1 MISSVDHL
9 IIVVKDLNQAIDDYE
24 KVLGISPCWK
34 SKHVEL
40 GTINAL
46 FNFENIYLELL
57 SPCDA
62 GLGTLGTELVN
73 SLLDKKGD
81 HLAGIVLGTENI
93 EHAKEVLKKNGHEVE
108 VKSGEAINRSDGRI
122 RLRTWKNIFLPKA
135 LSRELF
141 IFIIEHTAGYTA
153 GYDGRNLP
161 KYEHKDLSNIKKLDH
176 VVINTQ
182 DADDFISI
190 YRDVYKIR
198 LALDKTIEHWKR
210 RMLFF
215 RTNATTIEVIE
226 EKDKKE
232 PADDLWGLA
241 WEVDSIE
248 DAHKRLV
255 SSGIEVS
262 PIKEGLKKGTLV
274 ATIKSHT
281 CNVPTLLIEHLK

>member
-1 MISSVDHL
+1 MISSVDH
-9 IIVVKDLNQAIDDYE
+9 IIIAVKNLDQAISDYE
-24 KVLGISPCWK
+24 KILGIAPCWK
-34 SKHVEL
+34 GKHNEL
-40 GTINAL
+40 GTENAL
-46 FNFENIYLELL
+46 FNCENTYLELL

-62 GLGTLGTELVN
+62 GPGTEFVN
-73 SLLDKKGD
+73 SLLAVKGD
-81 HLAGIVLGTENI
+81 HLAGIALGTKNI
-93 EHAKEVLKKNGHEVE
+93 EEVKEVLNKDGYEVE
-108 VKSGEAINRSDGRI
+108 ISSGEATSERDGKI
-122 RLRTWKNIFLPKA
+122 RRWKNIFLPSS

-141 IFIIEHTAGYTA
+141 IFIIKHTVGS
-153 GYDGRNLP
+153 LP
-161 KYEHKDLSNIKKLDH
+161 KNENQDASKVKKLDH

-182 DADDFISI
+182 DADNFISI

-232 PADDLWGLA
+232 SADELWGLA

-255 SSGIEVS
+255 GNNVEVT

>member
-9 IIVVKDLNQAIDDYE
+9 IIAVKDLDQAISDYE
-24 KVLGISPCWK
+24 KILGITPCWK
-34 SKHVEL
+34 GKHSEL
-40 GTINAL
+40 GTKNAL
-46 FNFENIYLELL
+46 FNFENTYLELL

-62 GLGTLGTELVN
+62 GPGTEFIN
-73 SLLDKKGD
+73 ALLAENGD
-81 HLAGIVLGTENI
+81 HLAGIALGTQNI
-93 EHAKEVLKKNGHEVE
+93 EHTKESLKKNGYAVE
-108 VKSGEAINRSDGRI
+108 ISSGEAVNEKDGKI
-122 RLRTWKNIFLPKA
+122 RRWKNIFLPNA

-141 IFIIEHTAGYTA
+141 IFIIEHVEG
-153 GYDGRNLP
+153 G
-161 KYEHKDLSNIKKLDH
+161 LSKNENQDSSIVKKLDH

-182 DADDFISI
+182 DADSFISI
-190 YRDVYKIR
+190 YRDIYKIR

-226 EKDKKE
+226 DKDKKE
-232 PADDLWGLA
+232 SADELWGLA

-255 SSGIEVS
+255 GNKVEVS
-262 PIKEGLKKGTLV
+262 PIKDGLKKGTLV
-274 ATIKSHT
+274 ATVKSHT

>member
-1 MISSVDHL
+1 MISSVDH
-9 IIVVKDLNQAIDDYE
+9 IIIAVKNLDQAISDYE
-24 KVLGISPCWK
+24 KILGIAPCWK
-34 SKHVEL
+34 GKHNEL
-40 GTINAL
+40 GTENAL
-46 FNFENIYLELL
+46 FNCENIYLELL

-62 GLGTLGTELVN
+62 GPGTEFIN
-73 SLLDKKGD
+73 SLLAVRGD
-81 HLAGIVLGTENI
+81 HLAGIALGTKNI
-93 EHAKEVLKKNGHEVE
+93 EHVKEVLNKDGYEVE
-108 VKSGEAINRSDGRI
+108 ISSGEATSERDGKI
-122 RLRTWKNIFLPKA
+122 RRWKNIFLPST

-141 IFIIEHTAGYTA
+141 IFIIKHTVGS
-153 GYDGRNLP
+153 LP
-161 KYEHKDLSNIKKLDH
+161 KHENQDASKVKKLDH

-182 DADDFISI
+182 DADNFISI

-232 PADDLWGLA
+232 SADELWGLA

-255 SSGIEVS
+255 SNNVDVT

>member
-1 MISSVDHL
+1 MISSVDH
-9 IIVVKDLNQAIDDYE
+9 IIIAVKNLDQAISDYE
-24 KVLGISPCWK
+24 KILGITPCWK
-34 SKHVEL
+34 GKHNEL
-40 GTINAL
+40 GTENAL
-46 FNFENIYLELL
+46 FNFENTYLELL

-62 GLGTLGTELVN
+62 GPGTDFIN
-73 SLLDKKGD
+73 SLLAVKGD
-81 HLAGIVLGTENI
+81 HLAGIALGTKNI
-93 EHAKEVLKKNGHEVE
+93 EHVKEVLNKDGYEVE
-108 VKSGEAINRSDGRI
+108 ISSGEATSERDGETR
-122 RLRTWKNIFLPKA
+122 RWKNILLPST

-141 IFIIEHTAGYTA
+141 IFIIEHIVGS
-153 GYDGRNLP
+153 LP
-161 KYEHKDLSNIKKLDH
+161 KHKNQDASKVKKLDH

-182 DADDFISI
+182 DADNFISI

-215 RTNATTIEVIE
+215 RINATTIEVIE

-232 PADDLWGLA
+232 SADELWGLA

-255 SSGIEVS
+255 SNNVDVT

>member
-9 IIVVKDLNQAIDDYE
+9 IIAVKDLDQAISDYE
-24 KVLGISPCWK
+24 KILGITPCWK
-34 SKHVEL
+34 GKHSEQ
-40 GTINAL
+40 GTKNAL
-46 FNFENIYLELL
+46 FNFENTYLELL
-57 SPCDA
+57 SPSDE
-62 GLGTLGTELVN
+62 GPGTEFIN
-73 SLLDKKGD
+73 ILLADKGD
-81 HLAGIVLGTENI
+81 HLAGIVLGTQNI
-93 EHAKEVLKKNGHEVE
+93 EHTKEALDKNGHTVE
-108 VKSGEAINRSDGRI
+108 ISSGQATSEKDGEI
-122 RLRTWKNIFLPKA
+122 RRWKNIFLPND

-141 IFIIEHTAGYTA
+141 IFIIEHTEGS
-153 GYDGRNLP
+153 LP
-161 KYEHKDLSNIKKLDH
+161 EHKNQNPSKVKKLDH

-182 DADDFISI
+182 DADNFISI
-190 YRDVYKIR
+190 YRDIYKIR

-215 RTNATTIEVIE
+215 RTNSTTIEVIE

-232 PADDLWGLA
+232 SADELWGLA

-255 SSGIEVS
+255 SNNVKVT

>member
-9 IIVVKDLNQAIDDYE
+9 IIAVKDLDQAISDYE
-24 KVLGISPCWK
+24 KILGITPCWK
-34 SKHVEL
+34 GKHSEL
-40 GTINAL
+40 GTKNAL
-46 FNFENIYLELL
+46 FNFDNTYLELL
-57 SPCDA
+57 SPCDT
-62 GLGTLGTELVN
+62 GPGTEFIN
-73 SLLDKKGD
+73 TLLAENGD
-81 HLAGIVLGTENI
+81 HLAGIALGTQNI
-93 EHAKEVLKKNGHEVE
+93 EHTKEALKKNGYAVE
-108 VKSGEAINRSDGRI
+108 ISSGEAVNEKDGKI
-122 RLRTWKNIFLPKA
+122 RRWKNIFLPNA

-141 IFIIEHTAGYTA
+141 IFIIEHVEG
-153 GYDGRNLP
+153 G
-161 KYEHKDLSNIKKLDH
+161 LSKNENQDPSIVKKLDH

-182 DADDFISI
+182 DADSFISI
-190 YRDVYKIR
+190 YRDIYKIR

-226 EKDKKE
+226 DKDGKE
-232 PADDLWGLA
+232 SADELWGLA

-255 SSGIEVS
+255 SNKVEVS
-262 PIKEGLKKGTLV
+262 PIKDGLKKGTLV

>member
-1 MISSVDHL
+1 MISSVDH
-9 IIVVKDLNQAIDDYE
+9 IIIAIKNLDQAIYDYE
-24 KVLGISPCWK
+24 KILGIAPCWK
-34 SKHVEL
+34 GKHNEL
-40 GTINAL
+40 GTENAL
-46 FNFENIYLELL
+46 FNFENTYLELL

-62 GLGTLGTELVN
+62 GPGTEFIN
-73 SLLDKKGD
+73 SLLAEKGD
-81 HLAGIVLGTENI
+81 HLAGIALGTKNI
-93 EHAKEVLKKNGHEVE
+93 EQVKEVLNKDGYGVE
-108 VKSGEAINRSDGRI
+108 ISSGEATSERDGKI
-122 RLRTWKNIFLPKA
+122 RRWKNIFLPNT

-141 IFIIEHTAGYTA
+141 IFIIEHTEGS
-153 GYDGRNLP
+153 LQ
-161 KYEHKDLSNIKKLDH
+161 KYENQDASKVKKLDH

-182 DADDFISI
+182 DADNFIHI
-190 YRDVYKIR
+190 YKDVYKIR

-226 EKDKKE
+226 DKDKKE
-232 PADDLWGLA
+232 LADELWGLA
-241 WEVDSIE
+241 WEVDSLE

-255 SSGIEVS
+255 SNNVDVT

>member
-1 MISSVDHL
+1 MISSVDH
-9 IIVVKDLNQAIDDYE
+9 IIIAVKDLDQAISDYE
-24 KVLGISPCWK
+24 KILGIAPCWK
-34 SKHVEL
+34 GKHNEL
-40 GTINAL
+40 GTENAL
-46 FNFENIYLELL
+46 FNFENTYLELL
-57 SPCDA
+57 SPCD
-62 GLGTLGTELVN
+62 LGPGTELIN
-73 SLLDKKGD
+73 SLLVEKGD
-81 HLAGIVLGTENI
+81 HLAGIALGTKNI
-93 EHAKEVLKKNGHEVE
+93 EHAKEALIKDGYGVE
-108 VKSGEAINRSDGRI
+108 ISSGEATNEKDEKI
-122 RLRTWKNIFLPKA
+122 RRWKNIFLPNT

-141 IFIIEHTAGYTA
+141 IFIIEHTEGS
-153 GYDGRNLP
+153 LQ
-161 KYEHKDLSNIKKLDH
+161 KYENQDTSKVKKLDH

-182 DADDFISI
+182 DADNFIHI
-190 YRDVYKIR
+190 YKDVYKIR

-232 PADDLWGLA
+232 SADELWGLA

-255 SSGIEVS
+255 SNNVEVT

-281 CNVPTLLIEHLK
+281 CNVPTLLIEHRK

>member
-9 IIVVKDLNQAIDDYE
+9 IVAVKDLDQAISDYE
-24 KVLGISPCWK
+24 KVLDVPPCWK
-34 SKHVEL
+34 GKHSEL
-40 GTINAL
+40 GTRNAL
-46 FNFENIYLELL
+46 FNFENTYLELL
-57 SPCDA
+57 SPSEE
-62 GLGTLGTELVN
+62 GLGSDFIN
-73 SLLDKKGD
+73 SLLEEKGD
-81 HLAGIVLGTENI
+81 HLAGIVLGTQNI
-93 EHAKEVLKKNGHEVE
+93 EHAQKELNRNGHVVE
-108 VKSGEAINRSDGRI
+108 ISSGEAINEKDGKI
-122 RLRTWKNIFLPKA
+122 RRWKNIFLPNT

-141 IFIIEHTAGYTA
+141 IFIIEHTEG
-153 GYDGRNLP
+153 NLP
-161 KYEHKDLSNIKKLDH
+161 KYEIQDSSKVQKLDH

-182 DADDFISI
+182 DADAFISI

-232 PADDLWGLA
+232 SADELWGLA

-248 DAHKRLV
+248 DVHKRLV
-255 SSGIEVS
+255 SNNVEVT
-262 PIKEGLKKGTLV
+262 PIKDGLKKGTLV

>member
-1 MISSVDHL
+1 MISSVDH
-9 IIVVKDLNQAIDDYE
+9 IIIAVKDLDQAISDYE
-24 KVLGISPCWK
+24 KILGIAPCWK
-34 SKHVEL
+34 GKHNEL
-40 GTINAL
+40 GTENAL
-46 FNFENIYLELL
+46 FNCENIYLELL

-62 GLGTLGTELVN
+62 GPGTEFIN
-73 SLLDKKGD
+73 SLLAAKGD
-81 HLAGIVLGTENI
+81 HLAGIALGTKNI
-93 EHAKEVLKKNGHEVE
+93 EHVKEVLNKDGYEVE
-108 VKSGEAINRSDGRI
+108 ISSGEATSERDGKI
-122 RLRTWKNIFLPKA
+122 RQWKNIFLPST

-141 IFIIEHTAGYTA
+141 IFIIKHTVGS
-153 GYDGRNLP
+153 LP
-161 KYEHKDLSNIKKLDH
+161 KHENQDASKVKKLDH

-182 DADDFISI
+182 NADSFISI
-190 YRDVYKIR
+190 YRDIYKIR

-226 EKDKKE
+226 DKDKKE
-232 PADDLWGLA
+232 SADELWGLA

-255 SSGIEVS
+255 SNNVDVT

>member
-9 IIVVKDLNQAIDDYE
+9 IIAVKDLDQAISDYE
-24 KVLGISPCWK
+24 KILGITPCWK
-34 SKHVEL
+34 GKHSEL
-40 GTINAL
+40 GTKNAL
-46 FNFENIYLELL
+46 FNFENTYLELL

-62 GLGTLGTELVN
+62 GPGTEFIN
-73 SLLDKKGD
+73 ALLAENGD
-81 HLAGIVLGTENI
+81 HLAGIALGTQNI
-93 EHAKEVLKKNGHEVE
+93 EHTKEALKKNGYAVE
-108 VKSGEAINRSDGRI
+108 ISSGEAVNEKDGKI
-122 RLRTWKNIFLPKA
+122 RRWKNIFLPNA

-141 IFIIEHTAGYTA
+141 IFIIEHVEG
-153 GYDGRNLP
+153 G
-161 KYEHKDLSNIKKLDH
+161 LSKNENQDSSIVKKLDH

-182 DADDFISI
+182 DADSFISI
-190 YRDVYKIR
+190 YRDIYKIR

-226 EKDKKE
+226 DKDKKE
-232 PADDLWGLA
+232 SADELWGLA

-255 SSGIEVS
+255 GNKVEVS
-262 PIKEGLKKGTLV
+262 PIKDGLKKGTLV
-274 ATIKSHT
+274 ATVKSHT

>member
-1 MISSVDHL
+1 MISSVDH
-9 IIVVKDLNQAIDDYE
+9 IIIAVKNLDQAISDYE
-24 KVLGISPCWK
+24 KILGITPCWK
-34 SKHVEL
+34 GKHNEL
-40 GTINAL
+40 GTENAL
-46 FNFENIYLELL
+46 FNFENTYLELL

-62 GLGTLGTELVN
+62 GPGTDFIN
-73 SLLDKKGD
+73 SLLAVKGD
-81 HLAGIVLGTENI
+81 HLAGIALGTKNI
-93 EHAKEVLKKNGHEVE
+93 EHVKEVLNKDGYEVE
-108 VKSGEAINRSDGRI
+108 ISSGEATSERDGETR
-122 RLRTWKNIFLPKA
+122 RWKNILLPST

-141 IFIIEHTAGYTA
+141 IFIIEHIVGS
-153 GYDGRNLP
+153 LP
-161 KYEHKDLSNIKKLDH
+161 KHENQDASKVKKLDH

-182 DADDFISI
+182 DADNFISI

-215 RTNATTIEVIE
+215 RINATTIEVIE

-232 PADDLWGLA
+232 SADELWGLA

-255 SSGIEVS
+255 SNNVDVT

-281 CNVPTLLIEHLK
+281 CKVPTLLIEHLK

>member
-9 IIVVKDLNQAIDDYE
+9 IIAVKDLNQAINDYE
-24 KVLGISPCWK
+24 KVLGASPCWK
-34 SKHVEL
+34 GKHSEL
-40 GTINAL
+40 GTKNAL
-46 FNFENIYLELL
+46 FNFENTYLELL
-57 SPCDA
+57 SPFDA
-62 GLGTLGTELVN
+62 GPGTEYIN
-73 SLLDKKGD
+73 SLLEVKGD
-81 HLAGIVLGTENI
+81 HLAGIVLGTKNI
-93 EHAKEVLKKNGHEVE
+93 ELAKEALEKNGHVVE
-108 VKSGEAINRSDGRI
+108 IGSGEAINEKDGEI
-122 RLRTWKNIFLPKA
+122 RRWKNIFLPNTV
-135 LSRELF
+135 SRELF
-141 IFIIEHTAGYTA
+141 IFIIEHT
-153 GYDGRNLP
+153 DGDLP
-161 KYEHKDLSNIKKLDH
+161 KPENQDSSKVKKLDH

-182 DADDFISI
+182 NADDFISI
-190 YRDVYKIR
+190 YRDIYKIR

-232 PADDLWGLA
+232 SADELWGLA

-248 DAHKRLV
+248 DVHKRLV
-255 SSGIEVS
+255 SNNIEIT

>member
-9 IIVVKDLNQAIDDYE
+9 IIAVKDLDQAINDYE
-24 KVLGISPCWK
+24 KVLDVPPCWK
-34 SKHVEL
+34 GKHSEL
-40 GTINAL
+40 GTRNAL
-46 FNFENIYLELL
+46 FNFENTYLELL
-57 SPCDA
+57 SPSEEGPGSDFI
-62 GLGTLGTELVN
+62 N
-73 SLLDKKGD
+73 SLLEEKGD
-81 HLAGIVLGTENI
+81 HLAGIVLGTQNI
-93 EHAKEVLKKNGHEVE
+93 EHAQKELNRNGYAVE
-108 VKSGEAINRSDGRI
+108 ISSGEAINEKDGKI
-122 RLRTWKNIFLPKA
+122 RQWKNIFLPNT

-141 IFIIEHTAGYTA
+141 IFIIEHTEG
-153 GYDGRNLP
+153 NLP
-161 KYEHKDLSNIKKLDH
+161 KHETQDSSKVKKLDH

-232 PADDLWGLA
+232 SADELWGLA

-248 DAHKRLV
+248 DVHKRLV
-255 SSGIEVS
+255 SNNVEVT
-262 PIKEGLKKGTLV
+262 PIKDGLKKGTLV

>member
-9 IIVVKDLNQAIDDYE
+9 IIAVKDLDQAISNY
-24 KVLGISPCWK
+24 KKILGITPCWK
-34 SKHVEL
+34 GKHIKL
-40 GTINAL
+40 GTKNAL
-46 FNFENIYLELL
+46 FNFENTYLELL
-57 SPCDA
+57 SPSDA
-62 GLGTLGTELVN
+62 GPGTDFIN
-73 SLLDKKGD
+73 ALLADKGD
-81 HLAGIVLGTENI
+81 HLAGIVLGTQNI
-93 EHAKEVLKKNGHEVE
+93 EHTKEALDKNGYSVE
-108 VKSGEAINRSDGRI
+108 ISSGQATSEKDGEI
-122 RLRTWKNIFLPKA
+122 RRWKNIFLPND

-141 IFIIEHTAGYTA
+141 IFIIEHTEGS
-153 GYDGRNLP
+153 LP
-161 KYEHKDLSNIKKLDH
+161 EYENQNPSKVKKLDH

-182 DADDFISI
+182 DADNFISI
-190 YRDVYKIR
+190 YRDIYKIR

-232 PADDLWGLA
+232 SADELWGLA

-255 SSGIEVS
+255 SNNVEVT

>member
-1 MISSVDHL
+1 MISSVDH
-9 IIVVKDLNQAIDDYE
+9 IIIAVKNLDHAIYDYE
-24 KVLGISPCWK
+24 KILGIAPCWK
-34 SKHVEL
+34 GKHNEL
-40 GTINAL
+40 GTQNAL
-46 FNFENIYLELL
+46 FNFENTYLELL

-62 GLGTLGTELVN
+62 GPGTEFIN
-73 SLLDKKGD
+73 SLLAEKGD
-81 HLAGIVLGTENI
+81 HLAGIALGTKNI
-93 EHAKEVLKKNGHEVE
+93 EHAKEALTKDGYGVE
-108 VKSGEAINRSDGRI
+108 ISSGEAASERDGKI
-122 RLRTWKNIFLPKA
+122 RRWKNILLPSN

-141 IFIIEHTAGYTA
+141 IFIVEHTEGS
-153 GYDGRNLP
+153 LQ
-161 KYEHKDLSNIKKLDH
+161 KYENQDASKVKKLDH

-182 DADDFISI
+182 DADNFIHI
-190 YRDVYKIR
+190 YKDVYKIR

-232 PADDLWGLA
+232 SADELWGLA

-255 SSGIEVS
+255 SNTVDVT

>member
-1 MISSVDHL
+1 MISSVDH
-9 IIVVKDLNQAIDDYE
+9 IIIAVKNLDQAISDYE
-24 KVLGISPCWK
+24 KILGIAPCWK
-34 SKHVEL
+34 GKHNEL
-40 GTINAL
+40 GTENAL
-46 FNFENIYLELL
+46 FNFENTYLELL
-57 SPCDA
+57 SPCD
-62 GLGTLGTELVN
+62 LGPGTELIN
-73 SLLDKKGD
+73 SLLAEKGD
-81 HLAGIVLGTENI
+81 HLAGIALGTKNI
-93 EHAKEVLKKNGHEVE
+93 EHAKEALIKDGYGVE
-108 VKSGEAINRSDGRI
+108 ISSGEATNEKDEKI
-122 RLRTWKNIFLPKA
+122 RRWKNIFLPNT

-141 IFIIEHTAGYTA
+141 IFIIEHTEGS
-153 GYDGRNLP
+153 LQ
-161 KYEHKDLSNIKKLDH
+161 KYENQDTSKVKKLDH

-182 DADDFISI
+182 DADNFIHI
-190 YRDVYKIR
+190 YKDVYKIR

-232 PADDLWGLA
+232 SADELWGLA

-255 SSGIEVS
+255 SNNVKVT

>member
-9 IIVVKDLNQAIDDYE
+9 IITVKDLDKAINDYE
-24 KVLGISPCWK
+24 KILGITPCWK
-34 SKHVEL
+34 GKHNEL
-40 GTINAL
+40 GTENAL
-46 FNFENIYLELL
+46 FNFENTYLELL

-62 GLGTLGTELVN
+62 GPGTEYIN
-73 SLLDKKGD
+73 SLLEEKGD
-81 HLAGIVLGTENI
+81 HLAGIVLGTKNI
-93 EHAKEVLKKNGHEVE
+93 EHTKEALNKKGHAVDIS
-108 VKSGEAINRSDGRI
+108 SGEATNKKDGKI
-122 RLRTWKNIFLPKA
+122 RRWKNIFLPNT

-141 IFIIEHTAGYTA
+141 IFIIEHTEG
-153 GYDGRNLP
+153 NLP
-161 KYEHKDLSNIKKLDH
+161 EYEHQDPSKVKKLDH

-182 DADDFISI
+182 DADNFISI

-215 RTNATTIEVIE
+215 RTNVTTIEVIE

-232 PADDLWGLA
+232 SADELWGLA
-241 WEVDSIE
+241 WEVDSIK

-255 SSGIEVS
+255 NNNVEVT
-262 PIKEGLKKGTLV
+262 PIKDGLKKGTLV

>member
-1 MISSVDHL
+1 MISSLDHL
-9 IIVVKDLNQAIDDYE
+9 IIAVKDLDKAISDYE
-24 KVLGISPCWK
+24 KILGIAPCWK
-34 SKHVEL
+34 GKHSEL
-40 GTINAL
+40 GTKNAL
-46 FNFENIYLELL
+46 FSFENTYLELL
-57 SPCDA
+57 SPSDA
-62 GLGTLGTELVN
+62 GPGTEFIN
-73 SLLDKKGD
+73 TLLIDKGD
-81 HLAGIVLGTENI
+81 HLAGIALGTDNI
-93 EHAKEVLKKNGHEVE
+93 EHTKEALYKNGYTVE
-108 VKSGEAINRSDGRI
+108 ISSGQATSEKDGEI
-122 RLRTWKNIFLPKA
+122 RQWKNIFLPKD

-141 IFIIEHTAGYTA
+141 IFIIQHTQG
-153 GYDGRNLP
+153 NLP
-161 KYEHKDLSNIKKLDH
+161 EHENKNPSKVKKLDH

-182 DADDFISI
+182 DADNFISI

-215 RTNATTIEVIE
+215 RTNATTLEVIE
-226 EKDKKE
+226 EKEKKE
-232 PADDLWGLA
+232 SADELWGIA

-255 SSGIEVS
+255 SNNVEVT

>member
-1 MISSVDHL
+1 MISSVDH
-9 IIVVKDLNQAIDDYE
+9 IIIAVKNLDQAISDYE
-24 KVLGISPCWK
+24 KILGIAPCWK
-34 SKHVEL
+34 GKHNEL
-40 GTINAL
+40 GTENAL
-46 FNFENIYLELL
+46 FNCENTYLELL
-57 SPCDA
+57 SPCEA
-62 GLGTLGTELVN
+62 GPGTEFVN
-73 SLLDKKGD
+73 SLLAVKGD
-81 HLAGIVLGTENI
+81 HLAGIALGTKNI
-93 EHAKEVLKKNGHEVE
+93 EEVKEVLNNDGYEVE
-108 VKSGEAINRSDGRI
+108 ISSGEATSERDGKI
-122 RLRTWKNIFLPKA
+122 RRWKNIFLPSS

-141 IFIIEHTAGYTA
+141 IFIIKHTVGS
-153 GYDGRNLP
+153 LP
-161 KYEHKDLSNIKKLDH
+161 KNENQDASKVKKLDH

-182 DADDFISI
+182 DADNFISI

-232 PADDLWGLA
+232 SADELWGLA

-255 SSGIEVS
+255 GNNVEVT

-281 CNVPTLLIEHLK
+281 SNVPTLLIEHQK

>member
-1 MISSVDHL
+1 MISSVDH
-9 IIVVKDLNQAIDDYE
+9 IIIAVKNLDQAISDYE
-24 KVLGISPCWK
+24 KILGIAPCWK
-34 SKHVEL
+34 GKHNEL
-40 GTINAL
+40 GTENAL
-46 FNFENIYLELL
+46 FNCENTYLELL

-62 GLGTLGTELVN
+62 GSGTEFIN
-73 SLLDKKGD
+73 SLLTVKGD
-81 HLAGIVLGTENI
+81 HLAGIALGTKNI
-93 EHAKEVLKKNGHEVE
+93 EHVKEVLNKDGYEVE
-108 VKSGEAINRSDGRI
+108 ISSGEATSERDGKI
-122 RLRTWKNIFLPKA
+122 RRWKNIFLPST

-141 IFIIEHTAGYTA
+141 IFIIKHTVGS
-153 GYDGRNLP
+153 LP
-161 KYEHKDLSNIKKLDH
+161 KHENQDASKVKKLDH

-182 DADDFISI
+182 NADNFISI
-190 YRDVYKIR
+190 YRDIYKIR

-232 PADDLWGLA
+232 SADELWGLA

-255 SSGIEVS
+255 SNNVDVT

-281 CNVPTLLIEHLK
+281 CKVPTLLIEHLK

>member
-9 IIVVKDLNQAIDDYE
+9 IIAVKDLDQAISDYE
-24 KVLGISPCWK
+24 KILGITPCWK
-34 SKHVEL
+34 GKHSEL
-40 GTINAL
+40 GTKNAL
-46 FNFENIYLELL
+46 FNFENTYLELL

-62 GLGTLGTELVN
+62 GPGTEFIN
-73 SLLDKKGD
+73 TLLAENGD
-81 HLAGIVLGTENI
+81 HLAGIALGTQNI
-93 EHAKEVLKKNGHEVE
+93 EHTKEALKKNGYAVE
-108 VKSGEAINRSDGRI
+108 ISSGEAVNEKDGKI
-122 RLRTWKNIFLPKA
+122 RRWKNIFLPNA

-141 IFIIEHTAGYTA
+141 IFIIEHVEG
-153 GYDGRNLP
+153 G
-161 KYEHKDLSNIKKLDH
+161 LSKNENQDPSIVKKLDH

-182 DADDFISI
+182 DADSFISI
-190 YRDVYKIR
+190 YRDIYKIR

-226 EKDKKE
+226 DKDKKE
-232 PADDLWGLA
+232 LADELWGLA

-255 SSGIEVS
+255 GNKVEVS
-262 PIKEGLKKGTLV
+262 PIKDGLKKGTLV

-281 CNVPTLLIEHLK
+281 CNIPTLLIEHLK